1 MSVKQVIVMR
11 RDLGLSRGRLAAQV
25 AHASIKVFFDR
36 LIEVGDGRYEIG
48 PCEDWDWHGAVKPW
62 VTECFTKV
70 VLGAKDKATLLDLQ
84 EKAKAAGIPTG
95 LMEESDLGGE
105 PTALALGPAK
115 SEDLDPLVAHLRLA

>member
-36 LIEVGDGRYEIG
+36 LVKVRDDSFEIG
-48 PCEDWDWHGAVKPW
+48 PWKDWDWYGAVKPW
-62 VTECFTKV
+62 ITKSFTKV
-70 VLGAKDKATLLDLQ
+70 VLSAPDKATLLDLQ
-84 EKAKAAGIPTG
+84 DKAKAARIPTG
-95 LMEESDLGGE
+95 LMEEPDLGGE